1 MNKLIK
7 IILYVISY
15 IALCTPL
22 VLYCYVSMD
31 LFRDGK
37 DSYFFSIIY
46 FIIITFALWL
56 FYGWLESITIK
67 SKK

>member
-7 IILYVISY
+7 IILSVISY
-15 IALCTPL
+15 IAICTPL
-22 VLYCYVSMD
+22 ILYYYVSMD

-46 FIIITFALWL
+46 FLIITVALWL
-56 FYGWLESITIK
+56 FYGWLESVVK
-67 SKK
+67 NSKD

>member
-22 VLYCYVSMD
+22 VLYWYVSME
-31 LFRDGK
+31 LLKDGK
-37 DSYFFSIIY
+37 DSYLSSVIY
-46 FIIITFALWL
+46 FLIMTVALWL
-56 FYGWLESITIK
+56 FYGWIESVVK
-67 SKK
+67 DFKD